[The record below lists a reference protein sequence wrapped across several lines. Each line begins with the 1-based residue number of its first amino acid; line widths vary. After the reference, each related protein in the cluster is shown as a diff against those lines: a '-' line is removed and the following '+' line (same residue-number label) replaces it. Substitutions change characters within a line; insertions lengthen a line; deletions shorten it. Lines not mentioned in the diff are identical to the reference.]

1 MPTETKHFSA
11 YMNETAQDS
20 NSMKGIHALLFAV
33 LYRIIKSLRLEKISD
48 VTKSNHQPLTTVPT
62 GYDEIPQNTCL

>member
-1 MPTETKHFSA
+1 
-11 YMNETAQDS
+11 MNETAWGS

-48 VTKSNHQPLTTVPT
+48 VTKSNHQPLTTVPP
-62 GYDEIPQNTCL
+62 GYD